1 MKDSMIHPTF
11 LFISLG
17 VLILLSA
24 FFALAETALLSVNR
38 YRLRHLVRKNNHS
51 AKRVQQLLERPDRM
65 LGVILLCDTFSDI
78 LASAIATL
86 LALHYFGEAGI
97 LGATLALT
105 FVVLI
110 FGEMTPK
117 TLATVYPQGL
127 AFFSAW
133 PLIILLRL
141 LYPLVWLTNGIANGL
156 LRIVGVKSKSASIEH
171 LSHEEFR
178 TVVHEAGGR
187 LPADYQSMLLK
198 VLELEDV
205 TVEDIMIPRNEIV
218 GIDISDDWDVIL
230 EQLTKSQHNR
240 LLIYR
245 ETIDQVLGFLHVR
258 FALNYLAEKKLNKET
273 FLESLEETYFVP
285 EGTALNIQLLNFRR
299 EKKRIGLVVD
309 EYGDIQGLITLEDI
323 LEEIVGQFTTDM
335 AAIRNRTVIPQADG
349 SYLVD
354 GSMSVRELNRALHC
368 QLPTEGPKT
377 LNGLITEYLE
387 TIPQAGVSLKI
398 AGQPMEIIEVKG
410 NSVKTIKILQ
420 SLSN

>member
-1 MKDSMIHPTF
+1 MKDYMIHPTF

-38 YRLRHLVRKNNHS
+38 YRLRHLVRQNNLS
-51 AKRVQQLLERPDRM
+51 AKQVQQLLERPDRM

-97 LGATLALT
+97 LGVTLVLT

-117 TLATVYPQGL
+117 TLATVYPQKL

-141 LYPLVWLTNGIANGL
+141 LYPLVWLTNGIANAL
-156 LRIVGVKSKSASIEH
+156 LRIVGVKPKSASIEH

-198 VLELEDV
+198 VLELEDA
-205 TVEDIMIPRNEIV
+205 TVEDIMIPRNEIK
-218 GIDISDDWDVIL
+218 GIDISDDWDLIL

-258 FALNYLAEKKLNKET
+258 VALNYLAEQKLNKET
-273 FLESLEETYFVP
+273 FLASLEETYFVP

-309 EYGDIQGLITLEDI
+309 EYGDLQGLITLEDI

-349 SYLVD
+349 SCLVD

-368 QLPTEGPKT
+368 QLPVEGPKT

-387 TIPQAGVSLKI
+387 TIPQAGVALKI
-398 AGQPMEIIEVKG
+398 AGQPMEIMEVKG
-410 NSVKTIKILQ
+410 NSVKTVKILK
-420 SLSN
+420 